1 MGIGRAEADVIIPVY
16 KPERTFLQLL
26 DMLSR
31 QKQYLNKIIII
42 NTEKKYFDELILE
55 QDLLQKYDNLLIRHI
70 TKEEFDHGKTRN
82 YGVSFSD
89 SPYFVMLTDD
99 CMPKGDDLLQNLL
112 APFEDSRIAI
122 SYGRQLP
129 KQDCGELEKFT
140 RSFNY
145 PETSKVKF
153 AENIPELGIK
163 AFFASNVCAAYRRET
178 FDILGGFVSHTIF
191 NEDMIYARRVLDAGF
206 GIAYAAEAQVIHSHN
221 YSGLQQFHRNFDLG
235 VSHAQYPEIFGG
247 ITAESEGIRLIKNTC
262 LHLIQKGKPWLIIKL
277 FWQSACKYAGYFL
290 GKRYRKLP
298 QKMVV
303 ACSMNKDY
311 WRQQKNKKLSQI
323 EHN

>member
-1 MGIGRAEADVIIPVY
+1 MDIVRTRADVIIPVY
-16 KPERTFLQLL
+16 KPKKTFLQLL

-31 QKQYLNKIIII
+31 QRQYLKRIIII
-42 NTEKKYFDELILE
+42 NTEKKCFDERISE
-55 QDLLQKYDNLLIRHI
+55 QELLQKYDNLLIRHI
-70 TKEEFDHGKTRN
+70 SKEDFDHGKTRN
-82 YGVSFSD
+82 YGVSLSD

-99 CMPKGDDLLQNLL
+99 CMPKDDNLLQNLL
-112 APFEDSRIAI
+112 TPFKDSKIAI

-129 KQDCGELEKFT
+129 NQDCGVLEAFT
-140 RSFNY
+140 RGFNY
-145 PETSKVKF
+145 PEISRVKC
-153 AENIPELGIK
+153 AEDIPELGIK

-178 FDILGGFVSHTIF
+178 FDTLGGFVPRTIF

-206 GIAYAAEAQVIHSHN
+206 GIAYAADAQVIHSHN
-221 YSGLQQFHRNFDLG
+221 YTGLQQFHRNFDLG

-262 LHLIQKGKPWLIIKL
+262 TYLAQKGKPWLIVKL
-277 FWQSACKYAGYFL
+277 FWQSVCKYAGYFL

-298 QKMVV
+298 QKMVA

-311 WRQQKNKKLSQI
+311 WRQQKKQNSVT
-323 EHN
+323 N